1 MPEIP
6 LIKPDLPPYDELAP
20 MFREII
26 ESGQITNFG
35 KYVQKFEDAAAAYL
49 GTQVA
54 TVSSCTA
61 GLLMTLQALGVEPGS
76 KVILPSF
83 TFMATAQAVVYAG
96 GTPIFAEIE
105 DDLTLSPSDLAQ
117 LLEAHQDVDVV
128 IGVHAY
134 GLPAHVDEIQQVID
148 DVNQRQDRRVKLMY
162 DAAHGF
168 GASLD
173 GRKVGGFGDAE
184 VFSLSVTKLLV
195 SVEGG
200 MVSSRNKA
208 LIDRI
213 KLARNYGIES
223 SYNATLPGLNGK
235 MSELHAAVGAKNLER
250 IDDLLQMRAERAR
263 YYIEQLQERTR
274 CETMSW
280 PEGVTQTFKDF
291 TVFLPE
297 ELVAKR
303 DAITQYL
310 AEHDVASRL
319 YFYPPVHQQG
329 YFERFADRPL
339 PKTEALSRRV
349 ITLPFYSTMTK
360 EEMDYVVATL
370 ADAERLVA

>member
-6 LIKPDLPPYDELAP
+6 LIKPDLPAYDELAP

-35 KYVQKFEDAAAAYL
+35 KYVRRFEDAAADYL
-49 GTQVA
+49 GTHVA

-61 GLLMTLQALGVEPGS
+61 GLLMTLQALGVKSGS

-117 LLEAHQDVDVV
+117 LLERHSDVDVV

-134 GLPAHVDEIQQVID
+134 GLPAHVDGIQQVID
-148 DVNQRQDRRVKLMY
+148 DVNQRQDRRIKLMY

-168 GASLD
+168 GASLN

-200 MVSSRNKA
+200 MVSSHNKA

-263 YYIEQLQERTR
+263 YYIDQLQERTR

-297 ELVAKR
+297 DLTAKR

-310 AEHDVASRL
+310 ADHNVASRL

-329 YFERFADRPL
+329 YFARFADRPL
-339 PKTEALSRRV
+339 PKTEAMSRRV
-349 ITLPFYSTMTK
+349 ITLPFFSTMTK
-360 EEMDYVVATL
+360 EEIDYVVATL
-370 ADAERLVA
+370 AEAERLVA